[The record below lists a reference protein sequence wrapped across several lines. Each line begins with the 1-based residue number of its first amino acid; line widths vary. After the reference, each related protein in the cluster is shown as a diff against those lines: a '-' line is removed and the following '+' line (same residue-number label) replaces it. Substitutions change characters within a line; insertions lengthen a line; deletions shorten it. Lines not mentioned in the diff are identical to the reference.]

1 MYEVISV
8 VLYFITAVMV
18 GVIII
23 LCFTDF
29 WILLIIILTGTLTSI
44 PLIAFGEPNLII
56 ILS

>member
-8 VLYFITAVMV
+8 VLYFITAMMV

-29 WILLIIILTGTLTSI
+29 WILLIIILTGALTSI

-56 ILS
+56 ILL